1 MSFQF
6 NMNATSFVP
15 SFMKNATP
23 PPAAAPAS
31 TTPAAPA
38 ASTPAA
44 PAPKKTT
51 TPPPKTTSPTPAKTS
66 SPQPKNEGPKKKA
79 SSPAPKAEAP
89 KKASSPAPKAE
100 APKKTASP
108 APKAEPVVPKKTK
121 EDDDD
126 LGDEEE
132 GGMEFTDEQIQAELK
147 RMALEEAGLSGTDAA
162 SVVNGDDA
170 VDLNAALQ
178 DADTRENVN
187 VVFIGHVDAGK
198 STISGQLLLQ
208 MHAIDQRIVE
218 KYEREA
224 KDNQRESW
232 YLAYVMDNIAEEK
245 SKGKT
250 IEVGRAL
257 FATDKRKYTIL
268 DAPGHKSYV
277 PNMIAGAAQAD
288 VGILVISA
296 RKGEFEAGFERGGQ
310 TREHAQLAKTVGI
323 RQLVVVINKMDDI
336 GWDKA
341 RYDDIEAKLITF
353 LKQCGFAR
361 KDFSFLP
368 ISGLTGRN
376 IVKRMEAGIC
386 SWYDGPCLIEALDA
400 LEMQHGR
407 EKLAFRLPIIDKFK
421 DSRGNNI
428 VMGKV
433 ETGTLNV
440 HDTVVI
446 MPTHV
451 PVEILAITVDDN
463 VVPLRSAKP
472 GDNIRLC
479 IKGESTDNIQAGY
492 VMCKDP
498 NPAVVSFDAQVVVME
513 LVPPKLLFSAGFE
526 SMMHIHTAVEECT
539 VTELTA
545 QLNRST
551 GKVEKRRPAFVRNHS
566 VVMCRI
572 TMSRPVAVECFSDF
586 QQLGRFTLRDGGQ
599 SVAFGK
605 ILKFVETVD
614 KLEVAK

>member
-1 MSFQF
+1 V
-6 NMNATSFVP
+6 TRR
-15 SFMKNATP
+15 
-23 PPAAAPAS
+23 AP
-31 TTPAAPA
+31 
-38 ASTPAA
+38 
-44 PAPKKTT
+44 
-51 TPPPKTTSPTPAKTS
+51 
-66 SPQPKNEGPKKKA
+66 KKA
-79 SSPAPKAEAP
+79 SSPPPKEKAEAP
-89 KKASSPAPKAE
+89 KKA
-100 APKKTASP
+100 ASP
-108 APKAEPVVPKKTK
+108 APKLEEAHKDAA
-121 EDDDD
+121 DDDEE
-126 LGDEEE
+126 GEE
-132 GGMEFTDEQIQAELK
+132 GGMEFTDEEIQAELK
-147 RMALEEAGLSGTDAA
+147 RMALEEVGLSGSDAA

-245 SKGKT
+245 AKGKT

-296 RKGEFEAGFERGGQ
+296 RKGEFEAGYERGGQ

-341 RYDDIEAKLITF
+341 RYDDIEGKLVTF
-353 LKQCGFAR
+353 LKTCGFAR

-376 IVKRMEAGIC
+376 IVKRVESSVC
-386 SWYDGPCLIEALDA
+386 PWFDGPCLIEALDA
-400 LEMQHGR
+400 LEMQQGR
-407 EKLAFRLPIIDKFK
+407 DKLAFRLPIIDKFK
-421 DSRGNNI
+421 DSRGNSV

-440 HDTVVI
+440 HDNVII

-479 IKGESTDNIQAGY
+479 IKGESTDNISAGF
-492 VMCKDP
+492 VVCKDP
-498 NPAVVSFDAQVVVME
+498 SPAVVSFDAQVVVME
-513 LVPPKLLFSAGFE
+513 LMPPKLLFSAGFE
-526 SMMHIHTAVEECT
+526 AVMHIHTAVEECT
-539 VTELTA
+539 VTELQA
-545 QLNRST
+545 QLNRNT

-572 TMSRPVAVECFSDF
+572 TMNRPVAVECFSDF

-605 ILKFVETVD
+605 IVKLVETVER
-614 KLEVAK
+614 LEVTK

>member
-1 MSFQF
+1 
-6 NMNATSFVP
+6 MNATAFVP
-15 SFMKNATP
+15 SFLMNP
-23 PPAAAPAS
+23 PAAAAAPAPAAAPA
-31 TTPAAPA
+31 AEAP
-38 ASTPAA
+38 
-44 PAPKKTT
+44 
-51 TPPPKTTSPTPAKTS
+51 
-66 SPQPKNEGPKKKA
+66 KKA
-79 SSPAPKAEAP
+79 SSPAPKTEAPAKSSSPAP

-100 APKKTASP
+100 APKKSSSPAPKTEAPKKSSSPAPKKSSSPAPKAEAPKKAASP
-108 APKAEPVVPKKTK
+108 APKAEDVTPGKEKK
-121 EDDDD
+121 EDDDID
-126 LGDEEE
+126 DEE
-132 GGMEFTDEQIQAELK
+132 GGMEFTDEQIQEELK
-147 RMALEEAGLSGTDAA
+147 RMALEEAGLTGSDAA
-162 SVVNGDDA
+162 SVVNGDD
-170 VDLNAALQ
+170 VDLTAALQ

-232 YLAYVMDNIAEEK
+232 YLAYIMDNIAEEK
-245 SKGKT
+245 TKGKT

-257 FATDKRKYTIL
+257 FTTDKRKYTIL

-323 RQLVVVINKMDDI
+323 RQIVVVVNKMDDI
-336 GWDKA
+336 DWDKA
-341 RYDDIEAKLITF
+341 RYDDIESKITTF
-353 LKQCGFAR
+353 LKQCGFQR

-376 IVKRMEAGIC
+376 IVKRMEPGVC

-400 LEMQHGR
+400 LEMQQGR
-407 EKLAFRLPIIDKFK
+407 DKLAFRLPIIDKFK
-421 DSRGNNI
+421 DSRGNSM

-479 IKGESTDNIQAGY
+479 IKGESTDNICAGF
-492 VMCKDP
+492 VVCKDP
-498 NPAVVSFDAQVVVME
+498 SPAVVSFDAQVVVME
-513 LVPPKLLFSAGFE
+513 LMPPKLLFSAGFE
-526 SMMHIHTAVEECT
+526 AVMHIHTAVEECT
-539 VTELTA
+539 VTELQA
-545 QLNRST
+545 QLNRNT

-586 QQLGRFTLRDGGQ
+586 QQLGRFTLRDNGQ

-605 ILKFVETVD
+605 IIKLVETVE

>member
-1 MSFQF
+1 
-6 NMNATSFVP
+6 MNATAFVP
-15 SFMKNATP
+15 SFLMNP
-23 PPAAAPAS
+23 PAAAAAPAPAAAPA
-31 TTPAAPA
+31 AEAP
-38 ASTPAA
+38 
-44 PAPKKTT
+44 
-51 TPPPKTTSPTPAKTS
+51 
-66 SPQPKNEGPKKKA
+66 KKA
-79 SSPAPKAEAP
+79 SSPAPKTEAPAKSSSPAP

-100 APKKTASP
+100 APKKSSSPAPKTEAPKKSSSPAPKKSSSPAPKAEAPKKAASP
-108 APKAEPVVPKKTK
+108 APKAEDVTPKKEKK
-121 EDDDD
+121 EDDDID
-126 LGDEEE
+126 DEE
-132 GGMEFTDEQIQAELK
+132 GGMEFTDEQIQEELK
-147 RMALEEAGLSGTDAA
+147 RMALEEAGLTGSDAA
-162 SVVNGDDA
+162 SVVNGDD
-170 VDLNAALQ
+170 VDLTAALQ

-232 YLAYVMDNIAEEK
+232 YLAYIMDNIAEEK
-245 SKGKT
+245 TKGKT

-257 FATDKRKYTIL
+257 FTTDKRKYTIL

-323 RQLVVVINKMDDI
+323 RQIVVVVNKMDDI
-336 GWDKA
+336 DWDKA
-341 RYDDIEAKLITF
+341 RYDDIESKITTF
-353 LKQCGFAR
+353 LKQCGFQR

-376 IVKRMEAGIC
+376 IVKRMEPGVC

-400 LEMQHGR
+400 LEMQQGR
-407 EKLAFRLPIIDKFK
+407 DKLAFRLPIIDKFK
-421 DSRGNNI
+421 DSRGNSM

-479 IKGESTDNIQAGY
+479 IKGESTDNICAGF
-492 VMCKDP
+492 VVCKDP
-498 NPAVVSFDAQVVVME
+498 SPAVVSFDAQVVVME
-513 LVPPKLLFSAGFE
+513 LMPPKLLFSAGFE
-526 SMMHIHTAVEECT
+526 AVMHIHTAVEECT
-539 VTELTA
+539 VTELQA
-545 QLNRST
+545 QLNRNT

-586 QQLGRFTLRDGGQ
+586 QQLGRFTLRDNGQ

-605 ILKFVETVD
+605 IIKLVETVE

>member
-1 MSFQF
+1 
-6 NMNATSFVP
+6 
-15 SFMKNATP
+15 
-23 PPAAAPAS
+23 
-31 TTPAAPA
+31 
-38 ASTPAA
+38 
-44 PAPKKTT
+44 
-51 TPPPKTTSPTPAKTS
+51 
-66 SPQPKNEGPKKKA
+66 
-79 SSPAPKAEAP
+79 
-89 KKASSPAPKAE
+89 
-100 APKKTASP
+100 
-108 APKAEPVVPKKTK
+108 
-121 EDDDD
+121 
-126 LGDEEE
+126 
-132 GGMEFTDEQIQAELK
+132 MEFTDEQIQEELK
-147 RMALEEAGLSGTDAA
+147 RMALEEAGLSGADAA

-257 FATDKRKYTIL
+257 FATEKRKYTIL

-323 RQLVVVINKMDDI
+323 RQIVVVVNKMDDI
-336 GWDKA
+336 GWDKG
-341 RYDDIEAKLITF
+341 RYDEIEAKLVTF

-376 IVKRMEAGIC
+376 IVKRMEPDVC

-433 ETGTLNV
+433 ETGTVNV
-440 HDTVVI
+440 HDTLMI
-446 MPTHV
+446 MPTRV

-479 IKGESTDNIQAGY
+479 IKGESTDNIAAGY
-492 VMCKDP
+492 VLAKDP
-498 NPAVVSFDAQVVVME
+498 SPAVVSFDAQVVVME
-513 LVPPKLLFSAGFE
+513 LMPPKLLFSAGFE
-526 SMMHIHTAVEECT
+526 AVMHIHTAVEECT

-572 TMSRPVAVECFSDF
+572 TMSRPVAVECFADF
-586 QQLGRFTLRDGGQ
+586 QQLGRFTLRDNGQ

-605 ILKFVETVD
+605 ILKLVETVD
-614 KLEVAK
+614 KVEVAK